1 MSVTPNLC
9 CNETKNRGKHTL
21 AWQEDSDKSSTDSEP
36 GKARWLVKRNPE
48 ESPHESDSNDRACG
62 TLSEPV
68 CVSIHG
74 YFTLFPPNKH
84 FASLLFVF
92 VGILFRIA
100 KEPSLLMAL
109 ILHASCHYPTSV
121 SGNRSPASSCFKL
134 RPPEIKV
141 TEEERGAINQVLKL
155 FIVSLKNRTNT
166 WTRHETT
173 FMQKNV
179 S

>member
-21 AWQEDSDKSSTDSEP
+21 AWQEDSDKSNTDSEP

-84 FASLLFVF
+84 CASLLFVF

-100 KEPSLLMAL
+100 KEPSLLMAT
-109 ILHASCHYPTSV
+109 IQHSSCHYPTSI
-121 SGNRSPASSCFKL
+121 SGWEPKPCFKL
-134 RPPEIKV
+134 LQAEATWDRGDCRR
-141 TEEERGAINQVLKL
+141 ERSHQSG
-155 FIVSLKNRTNT
+155 
-166 WTRHETT
+166 H
-173 FMQKNV
+173 
-179 S
+179 